1 MYENKKTFESI
12 LVLIVDLCSLIVS
25 MGIAFWI
32 RYGIFY
38 GRFEHGDQIWLLLF
52 AIALYGLIFVL
63 LDFSHHFFRRGM
75 FDEFVNVVKSEL
87 IFSAVLIMALFVM
100 HRSADLSRLVFGYQI
115 VINTFMMYAARVIFK
130 QYMVK
135 VYRNSR
141 HSNRLLVVTSSDQAG
156 DVIENLKEYNEWNRT
171 IAGLVL
177 TDEAKVEEIGEIPV
191 VAHRE
196 DFLNYVIRNDVDEVF
211 IIDDKLMR
219 TPLMNEWVRELE
231 QMGIIVDVNI
241 DAFDLS
247 VSGKKSLNRVGKYAA
262 VTFARNLFSTRQ
274 MIAKRALDIVG
285 SMVGMIIL
293 GIATIFV
300 APAIKLDSPG
310 PVFFGQTRVGKNGRK
325 FTYYKFRSMYM
336 DADKRIT
343 EYKKLNQYTESIAE
357 EAVASSA
364 TSVNSQ
370 KQASFFKDDE
380 QNIILYSD
388 NDATPEND
396 YLKVKR
402 HERSNAFIKLEN
414 DPRITKIGQIIRK
427 YSIDELPQLFNI
439 LNGDMSI
446 VGNRPLPVY
455 EAELLTSDEYIQ
467 RFMAP
472 AGLTGL
478 WQVEKRGNSGS
489 MSAEERKQLDIKY
502 AHTFSFWLDM
512 KIIIKTF
519 TAFVQKEDV

>member
-75 FDEFVNVVKSEL
+75 FDEFENVVKSEL

-177 TDEAKVEEIGEIPV
+177 TDEAKAEEIGEIPV

-325 FTYYKFRSMYM
+325 FTFYKFRSMYK
-336 DADKRIT
+336 DAEAR
-343 EYKKLNQYTESIAE
+343 KKELM
-357 EAVASSA
+357 ASNE
-364 TSVNSQ
+364 V
-370 KQASFFKDDE
+370 KGLMFKMED
-380 QNIILYSD
+380 
-388 NDATPEND
+388 
-396 YLKVKR
+396 
-402 HERSNAFIKLEN
+402 
-414 DPRITKIGQIIRK
+414 DPRITKVGKFIRK
-427 YSIDELPQLFNI
+427 TSIDELPQFWNVLR
-439 LNGDMSI
+439 GDMSL
-446 VGNRPLPVY
+446 VGTRPPTVDEFEHY
-455 EAELLTSDEYIQ
+455 EAKHKCRLSMT
-467 RFMAP
+467 P
-472 AGLTGL
+472 GLTGL
-478 WQVEKRGNSGS
+478 WQISGRS
-489 MSAEERKQLDIKY
+489 DIKD
-502 AHTFSFWLDM
+502 FDEVVRLDM
-512 KIIIKTF
+512 QYIDNWSILKDIKILILTVKVVLTGRGSR
-519 TAFVQKEDV
+519 

>member
-25 MGIAFWI
+25 MGLAFWL

-38 GRFEHGDQIWLLLF
+38 GRFEHGDQIWLLVF
-52 AIALYGLIFVL
+52 AVALYGLMFVL
-63 LDFSHHFFRRGM
+63 MDFSHHFFRRGM
-75 FDEFVNVVKSEL
+75 FDEFVSVVKSEV
-87 IFSAVLIMALFVM
+87 IFSAVLILALFVM

-115 VINTFMMYAARVIFK
+115 VINTVVMYAARVIFK

-177 TDEAKVEEIGEIPV
+177 TDEAKAEEIGEIPV

-231 QMGIIVDVNI
+231 QMGTIVDVNI

-325 FTYYKFRSMYM
+325 FTFYKFRSMYK
-336 DADKRIT
+336 DAEAR
-343 EYKKLNQYTESIAE
+343 KKELM
-357 EAVASSA
+357 ASNE
-364 TSVNSQ
+364 V
-370 KQASFFKDDE
+370 KGLMFKMED
-380 QNIILYSD
+380 
-388 NDATPEND
+388 
-396 YLKVKR
+396 
-402 HERSNAFIKLEN
+402 
-414 DPRITKIGQIIRK
+414 DPRITKVGKFIRK
-427 YSIDELPQLFNI
+427 TSIDELPQFWNVLR
-439 LNGDMSI
+439 GDMSL
-446 VGNRPLPVY
+446 VGTRPPTVDEFEHY
-455 EAELLTSDEYIQ
+455 EAKHKCRLSMT
-467 RFMAP
+467 P
-472 AGLTGL
+472 GLTGL
-478 WQVEKRGNSGS
+478 WQISGRS
-489 MSAEERKQLDIKY
+489 DIKD
-502 AHTFSFWLDM
+502 FDEVVRLDM
-512 KIIIKTF
+512 QYIDNWSILKDIKILILTVKVVLIGRGSR
-519 TAFVQKEDV
+519 

>member
-63 LDFSHHFFRRGM
+63 MDFSHHFFRRGM

-87 IFSAVLIMALFVM
+87 IFSAVLILALFVM
-100 HRSADLSRLVFGYQI
+100 HRSADLSRLVLGYQI
-115 VINTFMMYAARVIFK
+115 VINTVVMYAARVIFK

-177 TDEAKVEEIGEIPV
+177 TDEAKAEEIGEIPV

-241 DAFDLS
+241 DAFDLLNRGNK
-247 VSGKKSLNRVGKYAA
+247 VLNRVGKYAV
-262 VTFARNLFSTRQ
+262 VTFARNIISASDCARRENVSRHILF
-274 MIAKRALDIVG
+274 
-285 SMVGMIIL
+285 MVGMVIL

-325 FTYYKFRSMYM
+325 FTFYKFRSMYK
-336 DADKRIT
+336 DAEAR
-343 EYKKLNQYTESIAE
+343 KKELM
-357 EAVASSA
+357 ASNE
-364 TSVNSQ
+364 V
-370 KQASFFKDDE
+370 KGLMFKMED
-380 QNIILYSD
+380 
-388 NDATPEND
+388 
-396 YLKVKR
+396 
-402 HERSNAFIKLEN
+402 
-414 DPRITKIGQIIRK
+414 DPRITKVGKFIRK
-427 YSIDELPQLFNI
+427 TSIDELPQFWNVLR
-439 LNGDMSI
+439 GDMSL
-446 VGNRPLPVY
+446 VGTP
-455 EAELLTSDEYIQ
+455 
-467 RFMAP
+467 
-472 AGLTGL
+472 GLTGL
-478 WQVEKRGNSGS
+478 WQISGRS
-489 MSAEERKQLDIKY
+489 DIKD
-502 AHTFSFWLDM
+502 FDEVVRLDM
-512 KIIIKTF
+512 QYIDNWSILKDIKILILTVKVVLTGRGSR
-519 TAFVQKEDV
+519 

>member
-25 MGIAFWI
+25 MGLAFWL

-38 GRFEHGDQIWLLLF
+38 GRFEHGDQIWLLFF
-52 AIALYGLIFVL
+52 AVALYGLMFVL
-63 LDFSHHFFRRGM
+63 MDFSHHFFRRGM
-75 FDEFVNVVKSEL
+75 FDEIVSVVKSEV
-87 IFSAVLIMALFVM
+87 IFSAVLILALFVM

-115 VINTFMMYAARVIFK
+115 VINTVVMYAARVIFK

-141 HSNRLLVVTSSDQAG
+141 HSNRLLVVTSSDQAEN
-156 DVIENLKEYNEWNRT
+156 VLENLKEYNEWNRT

-177 TDEAKVEEIGEIPV
+177 TDEAKAEEIGEIPV

-285 SMVGMIIL
+285 SLVGMVIL
-293 GIATIFV
+293 GSATIFI

-325 FTYYKFRSMYM
+325 FTFYKFRSMYK
-336 DADKRIT
+336 DAEAR
-343 EYKKLNQYTESIAE
+343 KKELM
-357 EAVASSA
+357 ASNE
-364 TSVNSQ
+364 V
-370 KQASFFKDDE
+370 KGLMFKMED
-380 QNIILYSD
+380 
-388 NDATPEND
+388 
-396 YLKVKR
+396 
-402 HERSNAFIKLEN
+402 
-414 DPRITKIGQIIRK
+414 DPRITKVGKFIRK
-427 YSIDELPQLFNI
+427 TSIDELPQFWNVLR
-439 LNGDMSI
+439 GDMSL
-446 VGNRPLPVY
+446 VGTRPPTVDEFEHY
-455 EAELLTSDEYIQ
+455 EAKHKCRLSMT
-467 RFMAP
+467 P
-472 AGLTGL
+472 GLTGL
-478 WQVEKRGNSGS
+478 WQISGRS
-489 MSAEERKQLDIKY
+489 DIKD
-502 AHTFSFWLDM
+502 FDEVVRLDM
-512 KIIIKTF
+512 QYIDNWSILKDIKILILTVKVVLTGRGSR
-519 TAFVQKEDV
+519 

>member
-141 HSNRLLVVTSSDQAG
+141 HSNRLLVVTSSAQAG

-325 FTYYKFRSMYM
+325 FTFYKFRSMYK
-336 DADKRIT
+336 DAEAR
-343 EYKKLNQYTESIAE
+343 KKELM
-357 EAVASSA
+357 ASNE
-364 TSVNSQ
+364 V
-370 KQASFFKDDE
+370 KGLMFKMED
-380 QNIILYSD
+380 
-388 NDATPEND
+388 
-396 YLKVKR
+396 
-402 HERSNAFIKLEN
+402 
-414 DPRITKIGQIIRK
+414 DPRITKVGKFIRK
-427 YSIDELPQLFNI
+427 TSIDELPQFWNVLR
-439 LNGDMSI
+439 GDMSL
-446 VGNRPLPVY
+446 VGTRPPTVDEFEHY
-455 EAELLTSDEYIQ
+455 EAKHKCRLSMT
-467 RFMAP
+467 P
-472 AGLTGL
+472 GLTGL
-478 WQVEKRGNSGS
+478 WQISGRS
-489 MSAEERKQLDIKY
+489 DIKD
-502 AHTFSFWLDM
+502 FDEVVRLDM
-512 KIIIKTF
+512 QYIDNWSILKDIKILILTVKVVLTGRGSR
-519 TAFVQKEDV
+519 